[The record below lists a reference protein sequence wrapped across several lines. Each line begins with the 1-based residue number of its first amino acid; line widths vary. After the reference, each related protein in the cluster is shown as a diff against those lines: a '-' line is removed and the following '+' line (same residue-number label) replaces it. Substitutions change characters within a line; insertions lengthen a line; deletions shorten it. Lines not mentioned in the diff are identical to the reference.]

1 MNLQIGQVLTP
12 TYGMSMVALSFII
25 ACAGSFVALLCARR
39 MFRVSAGGADAR
51 LDWPMALGAA
61 VALGGIGI
69 WSMHFIGM
77 VAYSLPVR
85 VSYDI
90 ALTTVSLLAA
100 IGISGLALY
109 LAGHG
114 GARFS
119 VRGWVAGSVLA
130 GLGVCVMHY
139 MGMFAMNMRA
149 TMEFDPA
156 WVALSVAIAITAAAA
171 ALWLAFN
178 LRRLS
183 HQAVAAVVMGV
194 AVCSMH
200 YVGMNAATM
209 ICTAAAPANAFT
221 IGGSFLGLMVF
232 GVAGGVLL
240 VIGYM
245 MSERSIDDAAHGI
258 GSRPDAGVGRSP
270 AASPRQAP
278 R

>member
-1 MNLQIGQVLTP
+1 MMNLEIGQVLNP
-12 TYGMSMVALSFII
+12 SYGLGMVALSFLI

-39 MFRVSAGGADAR
+39 MFSAEGQ
-51 LDWPMALGAA
+51 LDWPMAIGAA

-90 ALTTVSLLAA
+90 ALTVVSLLAA

-109 LAGHG
+109 LAGSG
-114 GARFS
+114 KGRFN
-119 VRGWVAGSVLA
+119 RTGWAAGSMIA

-149 TMEFDPA
+149 TMEFDTSR
-156 WVALSVAIAITAAAA
+156 VALSVLIAVTAAAA

-178 LRRLS
+178 LRKMA
-183 HQAVAAVVMGV
+183 HQAAAAVVMGL

-200 YVGMNAATM
+200 YVGMSAATM
-209 ICTAAAPANAFT
+209 ICTAAAPTNGFT
-221 IGGSFLGLMVF
+221 FGGSLLGLMVF
-232 GVAGGVLL
+232 GVSGAVLL
-240 VIGYM
+240 LIGYV
-245 MSERSIDDAAHGI
+245 MSERSIDDAAHGVREPSETLFGRI
-258 GSRPDAGVGRSP
+258 TAANSRAHVQSH
-270 AASPRQAP
+270 
-278 R
+278 

>member
-1 MNLQIGQVLTP
+1 MDLQIGQVLNP
-12 TYGMSMVALSFII
+12 SYGLGMVALSFLI

-39 MFRVSAGGADAR
+39 MFRADGR
-51 LDWPMALGAA
+51 LDWAMAVGGAI
-61 VALGGIGI
+61 ALGGIGI

-90 ALTTVSLLAA
+90 ALTAISLIAA

-109 LAGHG
+109 LAGRG
-114 GARFS
+114 GTRFS
-119 VRGWVAGSVLA
+119 LRGWAAGSVLA

-149 TMEFDPA
+149 TMEFDGA
-156 WVALSVAIAITAAAA
+156 RVLLSVAIAITAAAA

-178 LRRLS
+178 LRKVS
-183 HQAVAAVVMGV
+183 HQAAAAVVMGV

-200 YVGMNAATM
+200 YVGMSAATM

-232 GVAGGVLL
+232 GVAGAVLL
-240 VIGYM
+240 VIGYV
-245 MSERSIDDAAHGI
+245 MSERSIDDAAHSSEKPDTLFGRMATATTRARLQ
-258 GSRPDAGVGRSP
+258 SR
-270 AASPRQAP
+270 
-278 R
+278 